1 MKETSTYPTLLLLLV
16 IFHFTTAFAGS
27 SGEIPDF
34 TIREGLSNNSVTVL
48 FQDSF
53 GFLWI
58 GTEDGLN
65 RYDGYE
71 FKTFRHDPSDENS
84 ISGNHIIAITQ
95 DENND
100 LWIGTRNSGL
110 NKLDYSTGEFSCFLA
125 DPDSI
130 NSLPEN
136 TVFGLLVDNQG
147 RLWVKTQTYLSLYK
161 GKAGG
166 FENYGHFSNVFN
178 VTEISRAPLIQES
191 DTSLLVGTKDGL
203 NRFNIL
209 NRHFTRFSDRSDD
222 GFSCQSA
229 IYDILPCPPASD
241 KYLVASS
248 TGLKLVQIGDSVL
261 FDQEFSFSSDSEDLT
276 INELLYFGD
285 GSVFAATN
293 RGIEVIN
300 SKTGRRM
307 NFPDPRG
314 RKINNHITTVLKD
327 RSGII
332 WAGSRFNGVFKIN
345 LSPPKFHAFS
355 CNSTLVQGD
364 LTSCN
369 FQSVCQ
375 EEDGSLWLGTIDSG
389 ILRYYPK
396 TQMVRNYF
404 IQCGNDTPAGPFA
417 VYELYKDN
425 SGRLWAGTNCGLF
438 YYEAVGDKFVEFE
451 NGLEFGVENLLKK
464 NHIYALQNDFDGNL
478 WIGTRFGLYRFDG
491 RNVFSYF
498 SNRRDSTGLLSDH
511 INALCLDEEGNLWIG
526 TSDGLNYLERDS
538 KRIRSLPFIRGNGVR
553 LRTSVLSISLSYHG
567 KILVGTR
574 SGVWEVVSPGFYPQ
588 LIQGNS
594 ALDNDMIKAVISDNT
609 NRTWVSTN
617 KGISC
622 LNPDGT
628 VYNFDTVDGLPGY
641 VFNNN
646 SVFKNRAGT
655 LFFGSTEGLCWFH
668 PDSIDYNLTK
678 PLIALTNIKVT
689 QRGDDIDVFW
699 PNCKQL
705 EIKYRP
711 FTSVEIEYSGLEFT
725 QPSKNRYKVFLQG
738 YDPDWRPVTSENK
751 VSFSNLLPGDY
762 TLKIIASNND
772 FTWNNDPLE
781 MEIIVHPPLWMSNYA
796 IAFYVFTLIFVIHL
810 FINYRIR
817 HYRKANKELQEKTVN
832 KKQIEAQREVLTRIN
847 RSLTDSINYARRIQR
862 AMLPSEASFQHIF
875 PESFVYLRAR
885 DIVSGDFFWFLE
897 KGEKIFVT
905 AVDCT
910 GHGVSGAFMSIIGL
924 DLLKNIVEIQGVESP
939 SGILKAMNSEL
950 LRTLHREQTSESSEF
965 NISDGMDMS
974 MIVIDRK
981 NKKLEFSGAYNGFY
995 LIRDNEIYSYKG
1007 DRFPVGYLKDGESPV
1022 FTDKEIMLKEDDV
1035 IYLFSD
1041 GLPDQ
1046 FGGPDH
1052 KKFKYRRFRLLL
1064 LNIHRLSFPD
1074 QKSILHQKIE
1084 EWMNGENEQVD
1095 DMLVIGFKPLK
1106 NISNLGVPS
1115 QDSGAVNMK

>member
-1 MKETSTYPTLLLLLV
+1 VS
-16 IFHFTTAFAGS
+16 FHFTTAFA
-27 SGEIPDF
+27 SGKGDIPNF
-34 TIREGLSNNSVTVL
+34 TIREGLSNNSVTVI

-65 RYDGYE
+65 RYDGYK
-71 FKTFRHDPSDENS
+71 FKTFRHDPLDENS
-84 ISGNHIIAITQ
+84 ISGNHILAITQ
-95 DENND
+95 DKNND

-110 NKLDYSTGEFSCFLA
+110 NKLDYSTGKFSCFLA
-125 DPDSI
+125 NPDSV

-136 TVFGLLVDNQG
+136 AVFGLLVDSHG
-147 RLWVKTQTYLSLYK
+147 RLWVKTQTYLSLFK
-161 GKAGG
+161 GEANG
-166 FENYGHFSNVFN
+166 FENFGHFNNLFN
-178 VTEISRAPLIQES
+178 VTEISKAPLIQES
-191 DTSLLVGTKDGL
+191 DTSLLIGTKDGL

-222 GFSCQSA
+222 GFSCQA
-229 IYDILPCPPASD
+229 TIYDILPCPSDSD

-248 TGLKLVQIGDSVL
+248 TGLKLLQIGDSVL
-261 FDQEFSFSSDSEDLT
+261 FDQHFSLSPAGEDLT
-276 INELLYFGD
+276 INELLYFKK

-293 RGIEVIN
+293 RGIVVIN

-307 NFPDPRG
+307 DFPDPRG
-314 RKINNHITTVLKD
+314 REISNHITTIIKD

-332 WAGSRFNGVFKIN
+332 WAGSRFTGVFKIN
-345 LSPPKFHAFS
+345 LSPPKFHALS
-355 CNSTLVQGD
+355 CNSKQPVQGD

-369 FQSVCQ
+369 FQSIYQ
-375 EEDGSLWLGTIDSG
+375 DEDGSLWLATIDSG
-389 ILRYYPK
+389 ILRYYPETSK
-396 TQMVRNYF
+396 VRNYF
-404 IQCGNDTPAGPFA
+404 IQCEKDAHAKPVT
-417 VYELYKDN
+417 VYELYKDH
-425 SGRLWAGTNCGLF
+425 SGRLWAGSNCGLF
-438 YYEAVGDKFVEFE
+438 YLDRVEDKFIEFE
-451 NGLEFGVENLLKK
+451 NELDFGVENLLQK
-464 NHIYALQNDFDGNL
+464 NHIYALKNDFDGNL

-498 SNRRDSTGLLSDH
+498 SDNRDTTGLLSDH

-526 TSDGLNYLERDS
+526 TSDGLNYLEHES
-538 KRIRSLPFIRGNGVR
+538 KKIRSLPFIGRNGVR
-553 LRTSVLSISLSYHG
+553 LKTSVLSINLSYHG

-594 ALDNDMIKAVISDNT
+594 ELENDMIKAVVSDNT

-617 KGISC
+617 KGIAC
-622 LNPDGT
+622 INPDGT
-628 VYNFDTVDGLPGY
+628 VYNFDIVDGLPGY
-641 VFNNN
+641 VFNSN

-668 PDSIDYNLTK
+668 PDSIEYNLTK
-678 PLIALTNIKVT
+678 PLIALTNISVT
-689 QRGDDIDVFW
+689 QRGENSNIYW
-699 PNCKQL
+699 PNCKEL

-711 FTSVEIEYSGLEFT
+711 FTSIEIEYSGLEFT
-725 QPSKNRYKVFLQG
+725 QPSKNRYKVFLEG
-738 YDPDWRPVTSENK
+738 YDSDWRPVTSKNK
-751 VSFSNLLPGDY
+751 VSFSNLLPGNY

-772 FTWNNDPLE
+772 FMWNNDPFELK
-781 MEIIVHPPLWMSNYA
+781 IVVKPPLWMSNYA
-796 IAFYVFTLIFVIHL
+796 IVFYILALIFVINL

-817 HYRKANKELQEKTVN
+817 HYRQANKELQEKTVN
-832 KKQIEAQREVLTRIN
+832 KRQIEAQREVLTRIN
-847 RSLTDSINYARRIQR
+847 RNLTDSINYARRIQR
-862 AMLPSEASFQHIF
+862 AMLPSEASYQNVF

-885 DIVSGDFFWFLE
+885 DIVSGDFFWFLD

-910 GHGVSGAFMSIIGL
+910 GHGVSGAFMSIIGI

-939 SGILKAMNSEL
+939 STILKTMNNEL
-950 LRTLHREQTSESSEF
+950 IRTLHREQPSESFEF
-965 NISDGMDMS
+965 NISDGMDMA
-974 MIVIDRK
+974 MLVIDRK
-981 NKKLEFSGAYNGFY
+981 NKKLTFSGAYNGFY
-995 LIRDNEIYSYKG
+995 LVRENEIHSYKG
-1007 DRFPVGYLKDGESPV
+1007 DRFPLGYLKEGESPV
-1022 FTDKEIMLKEDDV
+1022 FTEKEIMLKEDDV

-1046 FGGPDH
+1046 FGGPEH

-1064 LNIHRLSFPD
+1064 LNIHRLSFSD
-1074 QKSILHQKIE
+1074 QKAILHQRIE

-1106 NISNLGVPS
+1106 
-1115 QDSGAVNMK
+1115 